1 MVHDD
6 PFIYLEHS
14 CDIAGAED
22 PLHAGVSL
30 GIRCREVRSEDA
42 VLGALPALVLARGA
56 PFARAAAGGG
66 FRVCARR
73 HDLAQDFAER
83 GREYFCKILQ
93 REGEKI
99 CWEILRILQRYTGS
113 CERCCVL
120 CIAWGERI
128 WKSSTAKFHAGKEN
142 KYGKWQRLSI
152 YHAWKARKENC
163 CCRKKIGAWSPSAHR
178 IRRSGSFRRQPSAP
192 A

>member
-1 MVHDD
+1 MPYACMSMTHCTTTAARTH
-6 PFIYLEHS
+6 LEHS
-14 CDIAGAED
+14 GDVAGAED
-22 PLHAGVSL
+22 GAHVGVPPRL
-30 GIRCREVRSEDA
+30 RRREVGREDA
-42 VLGALPALVLARGA
+42 VGGAPPPEVLARGA

-128 WKSSTAKFHAGKEN
+128 WKSSTAKFHAGKEK
-142 KYGKWQRLSI
+142 KY
-152 YHAWKARKENC
+152 RK
-163 CCRKKIGAWSPSAHR
+163 
-178 IRRSGSFRRQPSAP
+178 
-192 A
+192 